1 MSSLLSRAPIR
12 RKIVYLLAL
21 PFTGLLAFGG
31 LSVTETFVVA
41 DRIAKVGTLAEL
53 APDISAVVH
62 ELQKERGRSAGFIGS
77 SGKKFAT
84 ELPDQRKLT
93 DTRQAAL
100 AKALSA
106 FPTAD
111 YEASFAN
118 IVGRATDNLAKLAE
132 QRRGVS
138 SLTLTIP
145 EMAKYYT
152 GTIANLLAII
162 EHMALLSSDAEITRA
177 ITAYTAFLQAKER
190 AGIERAMGA
199 GGFGAGEFK
208 PAIYQ
213 RFIQLIAMQDTFLSV
228 FRTYADADQ
237 IVFLK
242 KTLRGPAVDGVEKM
256 RAIAI
261 DSPNKGTQGVDAG
274 TWFNTITN
282 KINLLKTVEDRI
294 AADLTQRA
302 HAIEDTVFLS
312 LWLHILGALAVI
324 TATAGLVVAVVRDI
338 TRPVIA
344 MQTVMDQ
351 LADGNLEID
360 VPGADR
366 TDEVGVMAKSVQVFR
381 KKMIENREAEERE
394 RDQQA
399 SRRRRQD
406 TVDRLTSQFDSEIET
421 VLSVVSSAVNQ
432 LRSTS
437 DQLNTTAGSTS
448 ERASTVASASQ
459 QAMANVQ
466 TVAASAEELAA
477 SIQEISR
484 QITQSSEI
492 SSDAVA
498 QARAASEE
506 IQGLSAASQR
516 IGEVVSLINDI
527 AEQTNLLALNATIE
541 SARAGEV
548 GKGFAVVA
556 AEVKNLANQTAR
568 ATEEISQQIAGVQ
581 AATGNAVGAIQS
593 ISETISSI
601 FEITSAV
608 AAAVEEQTAATS
620 EISRNIQEAAQGTSE
635 VSENIEGVSTAAN
648 DTGTAAGHLQGASS
662 ELARQA
668 DVLKQCVKEFLTGV
682 KAA

>member
-1 MSSLLSRAPIR
+1 MSSFLSRAPIR

-21 PFTGLLAFGG
+21 PVIGLLAFSG
-31 LSVTETFVVA
+31 LSVTETFVIA
-41 DRIAKVGTLAEL
+41 DRIAKVSTLAEL

-77 SGKKFAT
+77 GGKKFAS

-93 DTRQAAL
+93 DARHAAL
-100 AKALSA
+100 TKVLAA
-106 FPTAD
+106 FPVAD
-111 YEASFAN
+111 YDASFTE
-118 IVGRATDNLAKLAE
+118 IVGRATDNLAKLVE
-132 QRRGVS
+132 RRRAVS
-138 SLTLTIP
+138 GLTLTIP

-152 GTIANLLAII
+152 GTIASLLAII
-162 EHMALLSSDAEITRA
+162 EDMALLSSDAEVTRA
-177 ITAYTAFLQAKER
+177 ITTYTAFLQAKER

-228 FRTYADADQ
+228 FKTYAAADQ
-237 IVFLK
+237 IAFLK
-242 KTLRGPAVDGVEKM
+242 ETLRGPAVDGVEKM

-261 DSPNKGTQGVDAG
+261 DSPSQGTQGVDAG
-274 TWFNTITN
+274 TWFNTITD

-294 AADLTQRA
+294 AADLTQSA
-302 HAIEDTVFLS
+302 HAIKDTVSLS

-324 TATAGLVVAVVRDI
+324 AATACLVIAVVRDI

-366 TDEVGVMAKSVQVFR
+366 TDEVGVMAKSVRVFR
-381 KKMIENREAEERE
+381 EKMIENRMADERE
-394 RDQQA
+394 RDQQE
-399 SRRRRQD
+399 SRRRRQE
-406 TVDRLTSQFDSEIET
+406 TVDRLTSRFDSEIET
-421 VLSVVSSAVNQ
+421 VLSVVTSAVDQ
-432 LRSTS
+432 LHSTS

-466 TVAASAEELAA
+466 TVAASAEELTA

-484 QITQSSEI
+484 QITQSSAI

-498 QARAASEE
+498 QARAASAE

-541 SARAGEV
+541 SARAGEA

-581 AATGNAVGAIQS
+581 TATGNAVGAIQS
-593 ISETISSI
+593 ISETIGSI

-648 DTGTAAGHLQGASS
+648 DTGTAAGHLQEASG